1 MYIGDDK
8 VLYLFNKEYEKFAL
22 NALKQ
27 IGILKYANED
37 MKKEFNIYFP
47 KLETSFKTTI
57 GQVGI
62 VFKKEEDLILL
73 RDLLSYCNGKLS
85 VNTASWLLSSLYN
98 IICFLHYNGL
108 THNGITI
115 DSYFVSTKHR
125 YGALIGGWWY
135 SAKEGKELIGVPNKI
150 KGLLP
155 YEMKRNKK
163 SNSILDLESI
173 RLLGRCI
180 LGDKNGNL
188 LSVGGNVPN
197 TLNLWLKANAGNNPF
212 EEYSIWSN
220 IMNCIGER
228 KFIKKSI
235 NKDELYK
242 KIGGK

>member
-1 MYIGDDK
+1 M
-8 VLYLFNKEYEKFAL
+8 
-22 NALKQ
+22 
-27 IGILKYANED
+27 
-37 MKKEFNIYFP
+37 
-47 KLETSFKTTI
+47 
-57 GQVGI
+57 
-62 VFKKEEDLILL
+62 
-73 RDLLSYCNGKLS
+73 
-85 VNTASWLLSSLYN
+85 
-98 IICFLHYNGL
+98 HYNGL

-135 SAKEGKELIGVPNKI
+135 SA
-150 KGLLP
+150 
-155 YEMKRNKK
+155 
-163 SNSILDLESI
+163 ILDLESI

>member
-1 MYIGDDK
+1 M
-8 VLYLFNKEYEKFAL
+8 
-22 NALKQ
+22 
-27 IGILKYANED
+27 
-37 MKKEFNIYFP
+37 FP
-47 KLETSFKTTI
+47 
-57 GQVGI
+57 
-62 VFKKEEDLILL
+62 
-73 RDLLSYCNGKLS
+73 
-85 VNTASWLLSSLYN
+85 
-98 IICFLHYNGL
+98 
-108 THNGITI
+108 
-115 DSYFVSTKHR
+115 TKHR

-228 KFIKKSI
+228 KFIK
-235 NKDELYK
+235 NL
-242 KIGGK
+242 